1 MESHKS
7 QWPSG
12 LRRGYANQPK
22 SWFKRIPRK
31 SHIIRISY
39 NNTSNIHITEHWG
52 AFAKPLLW
60 TSNKYYIFLCV
71 CVCVC
76 VHVCVRA
83 RERVYEWVGARGLGL
98 CMRTCVALLI
108 QYATLMHHIVFV
120 SVASLAPP
128 HFCTLSHKR
137 HDFRK
142 KMLLNIKCV
151 LIFCEY
157 FI

>member
-1 MESHKS
+1 MGRDSSIGIATRYWLEGPAMESHKS

-22 SWFKRIPRK
+22 SCFKYIPMK

-39 NNTSNIHITEHWG
+39 NNTSNVHITEYWG

-60 TSNKYYIFLCV
+60 KSNKYYIFLCV
-71 CVCVC
+71 CVS
-76 VHVCVRA
+76 VCVRTRSRA
-83 RERVYEWVGARGLGL
+83 RIWVGGCI
-98 CMRTCVALLI
+98 CMRACVALLI

-120 SVASLAPP
+120 SVACLSPP
-128 HFCTLSHKR
+128 HFCTLSYKR

-142 KMLLNIKCV
+142 KC
-151 LIFCEY
+151 Y
-157 FI
+157 